1 MKPIHKLIVTSATYR
16 QSSAMRPE
24 LLDRDPYNAW
34 LARQNRL
41 RLEAEAVRDA
51 ALATGGLLNATVGG
65 PSVRPAQPPGVND
78 VTYDGAAWKEST
90 GGDRFRRGM
99 YTWFQ
104 RTSPYP
110 ALVTFD
116 APDANL
122 ACTRRERSNTPLQAL
137 TLLNDVTF
145 VECAQSLA
153 KQMLEA
159 SDRATG
165 IRLAL
170 RAGLCRE
177 PTEREVD
184 VLRTLYDDVAQTD
197 ISEAGQT
204 SLSSAGCFA
213 VARAIMNL
221 DEFITRE

>member
-1 MKPIHKLIVTSATYR
+1 
-16 QSSAMRPE
+16 
-24 LLDRDPYNAW
+24 
-34 LARQNRL
+34 
-41 RLEAEAVRDA
+41 
-51 ALATGGLLNATVGG
+51 
-65 PSVRPAQPPGVND
+65 
-78 VTYDGAAWKEST
+78 VTYDGAAWKESS

-145 VECAQSLA
+145 VECAESLS

-159 SDRATG
+159 SDRGACIG
-165 IRLAL
+165 FAFRG
-170 RAGLCRE
+170 GLCRE
-177 PTEREVD
+177 PTEREAD
-184 VLRTLYDDVAQTD
+184 VLRALYDDAARADV
-197 ISEAGQT
+197 SEGSKE